1 SASGGEDAARR
12 SAVRGGLPATP
23 PFIALPHQPKAVL
36 VHLVGHDGAQE
47 GRENPPFTAMLM
59 FAYVLLMV
67 PLLYVIDSRLSAS
80 KLVRKATQNL
90 IIIAL
95 TLLFFSAMTLLY

>member
-1 SASGGEDAARR
+1 MN
-12 SAVRGGLPATP
+12 L
-23 PFIALPHQPKAVL
+23 Q
-36 VHLVGHDGAQE
+36 
-47 GRENPPFTAMLM
+47 PFTAMLM

-95 TLLFFSAMTLLY
+95 TLLFFSAMTLLYR

>member
-1 SASGGEDAARR
+1 MN
-12 SAVRGGLPATP
+12 L
-23 PFIALPHQPKAVL
+23 Q
-36 VHLVGHDGAQE
+36 
-47 GRENPPFTAMLM
+47 PFTAMLM

-95 TLLFFSAMTLLY
+95 TLLFFSAMMLLY

>member
-1 SASGGEDAARR
+1 MN
-12 SAVRGGLPATP
+12 L
-23 PFIALPHQPKAVL
+23 Q
-36 VHLVGHDGAQE
+36 
-47 GRENPPFTAMLM
+47 PFTAMLM

-67 PLLYVIDSRLSAS
+67 PLLYIIDSHLSAS

>member
-1 SASGGEDAARR
+1 MN
-12 SAVRGGLPATP
+12 L
-23 PFIALPHQPKAVL
+23 Q
-36 VHLVGHDGAQE
+36 
-47 GRENPPFTAMLM
+47 PFTAMLM

-67 PLLYVIDSRLSAS
+67 PLLYIIDSRLSAS
-80 KLVRKATQNL
+80 RLVRKATQNV

>member
-1 SASGGEDAARR
+1 MN
-12 SAVRGGLPATP
+12 L
-23 PFIALPHQPKAVL
+23 Q
-36 VHLVGHDGAQE
+36 
-47 GRENPPFTAMLM
+47 PFTTMLM

>member
-1 SASGGEDAARR
+1 MN
-12 SAVRGGLPATP
+12 L
-23 PFIALPHQPKAVL
+23 Q
-36 VHLVGHDGAQE
+36 
-47 GRENPPFTAMLM
+47 PFTAMLM
-59 FAYVLLMV
+59 FAYVLLML

>member
-1 SASGGEDAARR
+1 MN
-12 SAVRGGLPATP
+12 L
-23 PFIALPHQPKAVL
+23 Q
-36 VHLVGHDGAQE
+36 
-47 GRENPPFTAMLM
+47 PFTAMLM

>member
-1 SASGGEDAARR
+1 MN
-12 SAVRGGLPATP
+12 L
-23 PFIALPHQPKAVL
+23 Q
-36 VHLVGHDGAQE
+36 
-47 GRENPPFTAMLM
+47 PFTAMLM

-67 PLLYVIDSRLSAS
+67 PLLYVIDSRLSTS

>member
-1 SASGGEDAARR
+1 MN
-12 SAVRGGLPATP
+12 L
-23 PFIALPHQPKAVL
+23 Q
-36 VHLVGHDGAQE
+36 
-47 GRENPPFTAMLM
+47 PFTAMLM

-67 PLLYVIDSRLSAS
+67 PLLYIIDSRLSAS
-80 KLVRKATQNL
+80 KLVRKATQNV

>member
-1 SASGGEDAARR
+1 MN
-12 SAVRGGLPATP
+12 L
-23 PFIALPHQPKAVL
+23 Q
-36 VHLVGHDGAQE
+36 
-47 GRENPPFTAMLM
+47 PFTAMLM

-67 PLLYVIDSRLSAS
+67 PLLYVIDSRLSTS
-80 KLVRKATQNL
+80 RLVRKATQNL

>member
-1 SASGGEDAARR
+1 MN
-12 SAVRGGLPATP
+12 V
-23 PFIALPHQPKAVL
+23 Q
-36 VHLVGHDGAQE
+36 
-47 GRENPPFTAMLM
+47 PFTAMLM

-67 PLLYVIDSRLSAS
+67 PLLYVIDSRLRAG
-80 KLVRKATQNL
+80 KLVRKATQNV

>member
-1 SASGGEDAARR
+1 MN
-12 SAVRGGLPATP
+12 L
-23 PFIALPHQPKAVL
+23 Q
-36 VHLVGHDGAQE
+36 
-47 GRENPPFTAMLM
+47 PFTAMLM

-80 KLVRKATQNL
+80 RLVRKATQYV

>member
-1 SASGGEDAARR
+1 MN
-12 SAVRGGLPATP
+12 L
-23 PFIALPHQPKAVL
+23 Q
-36 VHLVGHDGAQE
+36 
-47 GRENPPFTAMLM
+47 PFTAMLM

-67 PLLYVIDSRLSAS
+67 PLLYVIDSGLSAS

>member
-1 SASGGEDAARR
+1 MN
-12 SAVRGGLPATP
+12 L
-23 PFIALPHQPKAVL
+23 Q
-36 VHLVGHDGAQE
+36 
-47 GRENPPFTAMLM
+47 PFTAMLM

-80 KLVRKATQNL
+80 RLVRKATQNL

>member
-1 SASGGEDAARR
+1 MN
-12 SAVRGGLPATP
+12 L
-23 PFIALPHQPKAVL
+23 Q
-36 VHLVGHDGAQE
+36 
-47 GRENPPFTAMLM
+47 PFTAMLM

-67 PLLYVIDSRLSAS
+67 PLLYVVDSRLSAS

>member
-1 SASGGEDAARR
+1 MN
-12 SAVRGGLPATP
+12 L
-23 PFIALPHQPKAVL
+23 Q
-36 VHLVGHDGAQE
+36 
-47 GRENPPFTAMLM
+47 PFTAMLM

-90 IIIAL
+90 IIITL

>member
-1 SASGGEDAARR
+1 MN
-12 SAVRGGLPATP
+12 L
-23 PFIALPHQPKAVL
+23 Q
-36 VHLVGHDGAQE
+36 
-47 GRENPPFTAMLM
+47 PFTAMLM

-80 KLVRKATQNL
+80 KLVRKATQNV

>member
-1 SASGGEDAARR
+1 MN
-12 SAVRGGLPATP
+12 L
-23 PFIALPHQPKAVL
+23 Q
-36 VHLVGHDGAQE
+36 
-47 GRENPPFTAMLM
+47 PFTAMLM

-80 KLVRKATQNL
+80 KLMRKATQNV

>member
-1 SASGGEDAARR
+1 MN
-12 SAVRGGLPATP
+12 L
-23 PFIALPHQPKAVL
+23 Q
-36 VHLVGHDGAQE
+36 
-47 GRENPPFTAMLM
+47 PFTAMLM
-59 FAYVLLMV
+59 FTYVLLMV

-80 KLVRKATQNL
+80 KLVRKATQNV

>member
-1 SASGGEDAARR
+1 MN
-12 SAVRGGLPATP
+12 L
-23 PFIALPHQPKAVL
+23 Q
-36 VHLVGHDGAQE
+36 
-47 GRENPPFTAMLM
+47 PFTAMLM

-95 TLLFFSAMTLLY
+95 TLLFFSAMSLLY

>member
-1 SASGGEDAARR
+1 MN
-12 SAVRGGLPATP
+12 L
-23 PFIALPHQPKAVL
+23 Q
-36 VHLVGHDGAQE
+36 
-47 GRENPPFTAMLM
+47 PFTAMLM

-95 TLLFFSAMTLLY
+95 TLLFVSAMTLLY

>member
-1 SASGGEDAARR
+1 MNEPAAL
-12 SAVRGGLPATP
+12 S
-23 PFIALPHQPKAVL
+23 
-36 VHLVGHDGAQE
+36 
-47 GRENPPFTAMLM
+47 AMLM

>member
-1 SASGGEDAARR
+1 MN
-12 SAVRGGLPATP
+12 L
-23 PFIALPHQPKAVL
+23 Q
-36 VHLVGHDGAQE
+36 
-47 GRENPPFTAMLM
+47 PFTAMLM

-95 TLLFFSAMTLLY
+95 TLLVLQRDDAFILRPSRRCPAADVTRPPGVWPADISTASAR

>member
-1 SASGGEDAARR
+1 MN
-12 SAVRGGLPATP
+12 L
-23 PFIALPHQPKAVL
+23 Q
-36 VHLVGHDGAQE
+36 
-47 GRENPPFTAMLM
+47 PFTAMLM

-67 PLLYVIDSRLSAS
+67 PLLYVIDSRPSAS
-80 KLVRKATQNL
+80 RLVRKATQNV

>member
-1 SASGGEDAARR
+1 MN
-12 SAVRGGLPATP
+12 L
-23 PFIALPHQPKAVL
+23 Q
-36 VHLVGHDGAQE
+36 
-47 GRENPPFTAMLM
+47 PFTAMLM
-59 FAYVLLMV
+59 FTYVLLMV

>member
-1 SASGGEDAARR
+1 MN
-12 SAVRGGLPATP
+12 L
-23 PFIALPHQPKAVL
+23 Q
-36 VHLVGHDGAQE
+36 
-47 GRENPPFTAMLM
+47 PFTAMLM

-67 PLLYVIDSRLSAS
+67 PLIYVIDSRLSAS
-80 KLVRKATQNL
+80 KLVRKATQNV

>member
-1 SASGGEDAARR
+1 MN
-12 SAVRGGLPATP
+12 L
-23 PFIALPHQPKAVL
+23 Q
-36 VHLVGHDGAQE
+36 
-47 GRENPPFTAMLM
+47 PFTAMLM

-80 KLVRKATQNL
+80 RLVRKATQNA

>member
-1 SASGGEDAARR
+1 MN
-12 SAVRGGLPATP
+12 L
-23 PFIALPHQPKAVL
+23 Q
-36 VHLVGHDGAQE
+36 
-47 GRENPPFTAMLM
+47 PFTAMLM

-80 KLVRKATQNL
+80 RLVRKATQTV